1 MISSSDAVA
10 MITLAARRRSQQSLG
25 VRVGVKVLV
34 LVRRGRNFLSG
45 KVKNFMRKGCTV
57 RLWSIAMRNLRANSA

>member
-25 VRVGVKVLV
+25 LSSRRQDFGFVLF
-34 LVRRGRNFLSG
+34 GEEKIKKSG
-45 KVKNFMRKGCTV
+45 RKGLEFWGERRDC
-57 RLWSIAMRNLRANSA
+57 RK

>member
-25 VRVGVKVLV
+25 RSSRRQDFGFVLFGEEKIKKSGRKVTRIL
-34 LVRRGRNFLSG
+34 RR
-45 KVKNFMRKGCTV
+45 TA
-57 RLWSIAMRNLRANSA
+57 RL